1 MKRITKNIE
10 KVRRI
15 TMTLRCIALCAMLA
29 LMMPQAVAQSSEITD
44 FEREEADFIAQDME
58 AAEVEAAELEANP
71 LNKAGHNSV
80 AADDDGIS
88 EADTF
93 TAPPGMNLDLG
104 CTGGDDDARE
114 TAEQKEAEAYFD

>member
-10 KVRRI
+10 KVRRT
-15 TMTLRCIALCAMLA
+15 TMTLRCIAVCAMLA

-80 AADDDGIS
+80 AA
-88 EADTF
+88 
-93 TAPPGMNLDLG
+93 
-104 CTGGDDDARE
+104 
-114 TAEQKEAEAYFD
+114 